1 MAEKNLPVNE
11 AIELGYQAP
20 NKLSGLSGVD
30 APIAEIYLPDT
41 KEKDSN
47 YPDVK
52 LIEVGN
58 TGTYRGEFTPLE
70 QGEWQVI
77 MHKADGDGQ
86 ITRKYSVGAYNVHGV
101 GAAIADVDADVATL
115 DGKVDALEDISAADV
130 NAEVDQALIDADV
143 AKDTTVA
150 KDDTVAKTGAG
161 SDTLETLSD
170 QLDGIGDS
178 VGALDT
184 PPQAF

>member
-1 MAEKNLPVNE
+1 MAVKNLPVNE

-20 NKLSGLSGVD
+20 NKESGLSGVN

-47 YPDVK
+47 YPDVE

-58 TGTYRGEFTPLE
+58 TGTYRGEFIPLE

-77 MHKADGDGQ
+77 MHKEDGDGQ
-86 ITRKYSVGAYNVHGV
+86 VTKKFSVGAHNVHSV
-101 GAAIADVDADVATL
+101 GAAIAVVDADVAIV
-115 DGKVDALEDISAADV
+115 DGNVDAV
-130 NAEVDQALIDADV
+130 
-143 AKDTTVA
+143 K
-150 KDDTVAKTGAG
+150 AKTDTLPANPAGAG
-161 SDTLETLSD
+161 NAGDTLEILSD
-170 QLDGIGDS
+170 QLDGIEGS